1 MKSNTWINFPTV
13 GCFFRKKTRL
23 VVRFAA
29 IPVERKNLY
38 NRDNYDRDIMTDG
51 HEIYRSDRFTK

>member
-1 MKSNTWINFPTV
+1 MFPTV

-23 VVRFAA
+23 IVRFAA